1 MLFRSEY
8 QAFGGSKPHHVTI
21 LPFTRL
27 QGGPMDYTPG
37 IFVMDVAEVN
47 PGNHSHVNATLA
59 NQLALYVT
67 MYSPL
72 QMAADLPEHYEKYM
86 DAFRFIED
94 VALDWEE
101 SRYLLAE
108 PGDYIVVARKAKDT
122 GEWFVGGVTDEN
134 RRTVTL
140 PFDYLDPGKEY
151 VATLYADA
159 PDADY
164 QTNPQA
170 YVIRT
175 GKVRQ
180 RTELDVEMARGGGFA
195 ISIREATDADRK
207 LCKLK

>member
-1 MLFRSEY
+1 
-8 QAFGGSKPHHVTI
+8 
-21 LPFTRL
+21 
-27 QGGPMDYTPG
+27 
-37 IFVMDVAEVN
+37 MDVAEVN

-86 DAFRFIED
+86 DAFQFIKD
-94 VALDWEE
+94 VAVDWEE

-108 PGDYIVVARKAKDT
+108 PGDYIVVARKAKGT

-140 PFDYLDPGKEY
+140 PFDYLAPGKEY

-159 PDADY
+159 PVPITRPIRRRMSSAPGRSDNARNSTWRWRAAEALQSPY
-164 QTNPQA
+164 ARQPTQTANSA
-170 YVIRT
+170 
-175 GKVRQ
+175 G
-180 RTELDVEMARGGGFA
+180 
-195 ISIREATDADRK
+195 
-207 LCKLK
+207 

>member
-1 MLFRSEY
+1 MRSVSSRTSHSTGKR
-8 QAFGGSKPHHVTI
+8 AATCWLNRATTSSWRARPK
-21 LPFTRL
+21 TR
-27 QGGPMDYTPG
+27 
-37 IFVMDVAEVN
+37 A
-47 PGNHSHVNATLA
+47 
-59 NQLALYVT
+59 
-67 MYSPL
+67 
-72 QMAADLPEHYEKYM
+72 
-86 DAFRFIED
+86 
-94 VALDWEE
+94 
-101 SRYLLAE
+101 
-108 PGDYIVVARKAKDT
+108 
-122 GEWFVGGVTDEN
+122 
-134 RRTVTL
+134 VTL

-175 GKVRQ
+175 GKVGQ

>member
-1 MLFRSEY
+1 M
-8 QAFGGSKPHHVTI
+8 
-21 LPFTRL
+21 
-27 QGGPMDYTPG
+27 
-37 IFVMDVAEVN
+37 
-47 PGNHSHVNATLA
+47 
-59 NQLALYVT
+59 
-67 MYSPL
+67 
-72 QMAADLPEHYEKYM
+72 
-86 DAFRFIED
+86 
-94 VALDWEE
+94 
-101 SRYLLAE
+101 
-108 PGDYIVVARKAKDT
+108 ARKAKDT
-122 GEWFVGGVTDEN
+122 GEWSVGGVTDEN

-175 GKVRQ
+175 GKVGQ

-207 LCKLK
+207 LSRLK

>member
-1 MLFRSEY
+1 
-8 QAFGGSKPHHVTI
+8 
-21 LPFTRL
+21 
-27 QGGPMDYTPG
+27 
-37 IFVMDVAEVN
+37 
-47 PGNHSHVNATLA
+47 
-59 NQLALYVT
+59 

-195 ISIREATDADRK
+195 ISIREARRRPQTLQAEITGDACGRQS
-207 LCKLK
+207 CRGPHSPLKKSFAPRSFQEQGLFYAYF

>member
-1 MLFRSEY
+1 
-8 QAFGGSKPHHVTI
+8 
-21 LPFTRL
+21 
-27 QGGPMDYTPG
+27 
-37 IFVMDVAEVN
+37 MDVAEVN

-175 GKVRQ
+175 GKVGQ
-180 RTELDVEMARGGGFA
+180 RTELDVEMARRRLCNFHTRSYRRRPQTFRRLNNGKCRADGNHAGGPH
-195 ISIREATDADRK
+195 SRRWR
-207 LCKLK
+207 